1 MDNVSAL
8 ISMVPIEILLIKYYK
23 YLGKYLNI
31 TDTSLTRGPTLL
43 VTAPIRKLVVLQC
56 DPAQTSYDLPDC

>member
-1 MDNVSAL
+1 MDNVSAS

-43 VTAPIRKLVVLQC
+43 VYCAHKKAGGVTV
-56 DPAQTSYDLPDC
+56 